1 MVKFCA
7 SNEGGQVVTSACR
20 AYGKQLFQCLISLP
34 FKTSVR
40 CHLGKDEKANITH
53 SLRYSFSKTPNGF

>member
-53 SLRYSFSKTPNGF
+53 S